1 MEEEMRITPEEID
14 LLKSAFKGNTRLLK
28 LLRKIFLPEVGYE
41 APLGQNIDLWM
52 TIPFQNLSNEEKV
65 INLLARNNL
74 IQHIES
80 QLLQLRILAE
90 TDVKTLAEA
99 REAMKKDSNK

>member
-1 MEEEMRITPEEID
+1 MKEEMRITPEEID
-14 LLKSAFKGNTRLLK
+14 LLKSSFKGNTKLLK
-28 LLRKIFLPEVGYE
+28 LMRKIFLPEITPD

-52 TIPFQNLSNEEKV
+52 TIPIQNLTNEEKV
-65 INLLARNNL
+65 ANLIARNNL

-90 TDVKTLAEA
+90 TDVKTLEEA
-99 REAMKKDSNK
+99 REAVKRDSNK